1 MPKPIKFRGRTVTHT
16 GLIGMLEGNEI
27 DIGLTDLSLT
37 YGRSQ
42 VLFLIACLNLKT
54 INTHWK

>member
-37 YGRSQ
+37 YARSQ
-42 VLFLIACLNLKT
+42 VLFCLNWKPLE
-54 INTHWK
+54 THWI